1 MKVRLKKLHENA
13 QIPILATKG
22 SACNDLVATVIQ
34 VKENDKI
41 TVRTGLSM
49 EIPFGYKLCIVPRS
63 SISDK
68 GWVIANSPC
77 QIDSDYRGEIIVNFK
92 AIPHDVD
99 GNNDEFYFK
108 SFPYKELDR
117 FAQCYLEE
125 VIPLEFE
132 EVEVLSETSRGTG
145 GFGSTGK

>member
-1 MKVRLKKLHENA
+1 MKVKLKKLHENA
-13 QIPILATKG
+13 QIPLLATEG
-22 SACNDLVATVIQ
+22 SACNDLVAVGIESKQ
-34 VKENDKI
+34 NDKV

-63 SISDK
+63 SLSHS

-77 QIDSDYRGEIIVNFK
+77 QIDSDYRGEIVVNFQ
-92 AIPHDVD
+92 AIPDAI
-99 GNNDEFYFK
+99 NQYNDDLYFE